1 MIAFGIS
8 EFRRIQRF
16 DGLPEQGET
25 MLIACRAWSRFN
37 IGERLAAHIA
47 AGGCGCKI
55 PCDGRKQSERV
66 LPRKIAVGVTGNHI
80 IDAFVPYRRARGRI
94 MTSVI
99 DGLRGLTVR
108 T

>member
-1 MIAFGIS
+1 
-8 EFRRIQRF
+8 
-16 DGLPEQGET
+16 
-25 MLIACRAWSRFN
+25 MLIACCAWSRFN

-55 PCDGRKQSERV
+55 PCDGRKQGERV
-66 LPRKIAVGVTGNHI
+66 LPRKIALGMTGNHI

-94 MTSVI
+94 MASVI
-99 DGLRGLTVR
+99 GCLRGFTVR